1 LQNAAEFVLAS
12 ECDGSVKFA
21 RQAEEADSGAIRLPD
36 EIQVWW
42 GVSEVQ
48 AAFVT
53 SLAGNPNVVFA
64 RGRLGLALSSLLPL
78 VRQRNRRPRY
88 NFAGLGIE
96 DLHNLSM
103 IVIVWRI
110 RLRPPIQLIQ
120 PYSHLKPGL
129 FTSFAMFTVRTV
141 DSQEGQQVAS

>member
-1 LQNAAEFVLAS
+1 MPNSAATPKLAT
-12 ECDGSVKFA
+12 K
-21 RQAEEADSGAIRLPD
+21 ADSTAFWLRDGFR
-36 EIQVWW
+36 VGW
-42 GVSEVQ
+42 GVPE
-48 AAFVT
+48 ARGAFVT

-64 RGRLGLALSSLLPL
+64 RGRLRLALTSLLPL

-103 IVIVWRI
+103 IAIVWRI

-129 FTSFAMFTVRTV
+129 FTTFAMFTVRTV

>member
-1 LQNAAEFVLAS
+1 V
-12 ECDGSVKFA
+12 
-21 RQAEEADSGAIRLPD
+21 REAI
-36 EIQVWW
+36 
-42 GVSEVQ
+42 
-48 AAFVT
+48 VT

-64 RGRLGLALSSLLPL
+64 RGRLRLALTSLLPL
-78 VRQRNRRPRY
+78 VRQRNRRPCY

-103 IVIVWRI
+103 IAIVWRI

-120 PYSHLKPGL
+120 PFSHLKPAL
-129 FTSFAMFTVRTV
+129 FTSLAMFTVRTV

>member
-1 LQNAAEFVLAS
+1 MPLRKPILWRFGCPEGV
-12 ECDGSVKFA
+12 
-21 RQAEEADSGAIRLPD
+21 
-36 EIQVWW
+36 QVGW
-42 GVSEVQ
+42 GVSQVQ

-64 RGRLGLALSSLLPL
+64 RGRLRLALTSLLPL
-78 VRQRNRRPRY
+78 VRQRNRRPCY

-103 IVIVWRI
+103 IAIVWRI

-120 PYSHLKPGL
+120 PFSHLKPGL